1 MIGLHKRFS
10 VLRKGSIKPLLAEKD
25 VIAYGRMYKKYHALT
40 VINNGEQEKFLEIP
54 VWQLGITDEIPVARL
69 MLTTEAGYNVGK
81 LRYPVKDGILRVELP
96 PFSGAL
102 FASFAEE
109 LFAVTALPAADGEDE
124 GCENTSTR

>member
-1 MIGLHKRFS
+1 M
-10 VLRKGSIKPLLAEKD
+10 
-25 VIAYGRMYKKYHALT
+25 T